1 MVRHWTTLVSHGRFA
16 HPCLRGF
23 CPRGFARQVRSA
35 PTRYDLICSRLYAL
49 NTAIRLTQTLRQ
61 LRRSAMSTSA
71 CRYCG
76 VLKNKR
82 TRLTKCLI
90 LFSVLMEHSTA
101 QYNTLHRHDC
111 GSKFGVQYIVWPDA
125 FTTTVKLLKAHISLY
140 MGTQARIPVVL
151 GFPEKSQ
158 DLVKGLCQGAT

>member
-90 LFSVLMEHSTA
+90 LCLCSWNTA
-101 QYNTLHRHDC
+101 QRSTTHYTGTTADRNSACSISYDQTLLQRPL
-111 GSKFGVQYIVWPDA
+111 SY
-125 FTTTVKLLKAHISLY
+125 
-140 MGTQARIPVVL
+140 
-151 GFPEKSQ
+151 
-158 DLVKGLCQGAT
+158 